1 MHIYVDAKKAFDP
14 IVITL
19 QSEDEVQAV
28 QSALIANFNMP
39 KGLGK
44 IVENLWTKIAALRR

>member
-1 MHIYVDAKKAFDP
+1 MHVYVDAKKAFDP

-28 QSALIANFNMP
+28 QSALVTSFNMP

-44 IVENLWTKIAALRR
+44 IVENLWTKISVLRR